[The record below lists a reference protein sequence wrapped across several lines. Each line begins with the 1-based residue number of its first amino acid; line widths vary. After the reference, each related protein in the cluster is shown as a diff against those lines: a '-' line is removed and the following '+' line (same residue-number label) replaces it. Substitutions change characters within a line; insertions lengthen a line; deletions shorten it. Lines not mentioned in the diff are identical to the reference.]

1 MATFQN
7 YATLTYNGL
16 TAVSNLVTGEITSG
30 LRMTKTAIAETY
42 VMGGSVTYAL
52 NLINSDASEHDG
64 LILNDDLGAY
74 AFRDEMLTP
83 LRYVHGSARCFV
95 NGELQESLTVTDGPP
110 LRIEGFRVP
119 AGGNV
124 IILYQT
130 EVTAYAPLCGSGKV
144 QNTATLTGSGITEA
158 LTAVSVLSPECGV
171 DLGISKSIEPATVTD
186 NGELTYTFLITN
198 CGSRETEETDS
209 VSVRDHFDP
218 VLREITVALNGQH
231 LSEEQYQYDTADGL
245 FTINPGVVQV
255 PAASFAQDPE
265 LGIWSVK
272 PGTAVLTVSGK
283 L

>member
-7 YATLTYNGL
+7 YATLTYNGQ

-42 VMGGSVTYAL
+42 VMGGSVTYVL
-52 NLINSDASEHDG
+52 SLINSDASEHDG

-74 AFRDEMLTP
+74 VFREEMLAP
-83 LRYVHGSARCFV
+83 LRYVKGSARCFV

-110 LRIEGFRVP
+110 LRIEGLRIP
-119 AGGNV
+119 AGGNM

-130 EVTAYAPLCGSGKV
+130 EVTAFAPLCGNGKV
-144 QNTATLTGSGITEA
+144 QNTATLTGNGITEA
-158 LTAVSVLSPECGV
+158 LTAVSVLAPECGV
-171 DLGISKSIEPATVTD
+171 DLGISKAIEPAAVTD
-186 NGELTYTFLITN
+186 NGEITYTFLITN
-198 CGSRETEETDS
+198 RGSRATEETDNL
-209 VSVRDHFDP
+209 SVRDHFDP
-218 VLREITVALNGQH
+218 ILREITVTLDGQ
-231 LSEEQYQYDTADGL
+231 LLTEEQYQYDAADGL

-255 PAASFAQDPE
+255 PAAVFAQDPE

-272 PGTAVLTVSGK
+272 PVTAVLTVSGK